1 MITHT
6 LEYIYSFRSNIVG
19 SVDSVMVDII
29 NAETIKSYTAFKI
42 SHTRNNFMFRNVE
55 LTDEEIIKKLNGF
68 LNKITKTNFDKIFT
82 KINAIIKS
90 EEIIDTMMDKLF
102 DKAIKQR
109 SFCELYAEICAKF
122 IKNKTELNLA
132 KSMKDSLLRKCQN
145 RYVEYLNEDEHKKI
159 ADKNYDEFCEYMNT
173 KMKLLGI
180 FQFLGE
186 LYKKEVCNIDDV
198 SYYVELLITKFKKYS
213 LMENSTGEQKEL
225 QENLCE
231 CLCKLLKTLNESIS
245 LFKKLYYNDLYS
257 FSQNKVNF
265 SARVRFMFLDL
276 VEYFQKFEEK
286 PKSFSNSHHS
296 SRNDVN
302 KSTRDNCFNNRK
314 KGGFRGRYD
323 KKKKYNNGR
332 KKYFEKK
339 NNSKKNNSHP
349 QVSNNN
355 ETNKQTDHSIEKN
368 NKSNKETSFSNRNN
382 RYRNRNRNNRDRN
395 NRDRNNKDRYKKRSG
410 NNESGFGN
418 SKNGYRRRNY
428 KKSNFSQNNSYSQN
442 SHDEEDETRNKN
454 KFNRNNKR
462 FDVLNSKD

>member
-6 LEYIYSFRSNIVG
+6 LEYIYSFRSTIVG

-29 NAETIKSYTAFKI
+29 NAETIKSYNAFKI

-90 EEIIDTMMDKLF
+90 ETIVDTMMDKLF

-198 SYYVELLITKFKKYS
+198 SYYVELLITKFKEYS

-296 SRNDVN
+296 SGNDVN
-302 KSTRDNCFNNRK
+302 KRDNRFNNRK

-323 KKKKYNNGR
+323 KKKKYNNNRR

-339 NNSKKNNSHP
+339 NQYQSED
-349 QVSNNN
+349 SNNN
-355 ETNKQTDHSIEKN
+355 ETNKQIDTSQEPN
-368 NKSNKETSFSNRNN
+368 NKENSFSNRYN
-382 RYRNRNRNNRDRN
+382 RSRNRNNNRDRN
-395 NRDRNNKDRYKKRSG
+395 NRDGYKKKRI
-410 NNESGFGN
+410 NKENGFGN
-418 SKNGYRRRNY
+418 SKNGYRRKNY
-428 KKSNFSQNNSYSQN
+428 KKSNFPQNNSYSQN
-442 SHDEEDETRNKN
+442 SHDEEDETQTRNKN